1 MSAETVETES
11 EQAGTE
17 DEAQLFSAEL
27 IGTLILVF
35 FGVGSAVLAG
45 EFIGS
50 FGIALAFGFTL
61 VLLAFIIGPVSGSHL
76 NPVVS
81 LAMFLSGRMTL
92 RRTAVYWLAQF
103 IGAIAGAAL
112 LFLVARQVP
121 GLRTSQAFGTNG
133 YGYRSAV
140 GVSTFGALVA
150 EVILTFLVVFVYLS
164 VTHRIAL
171 SPLAAVPV
179 GLTLAAVHLVGIPL
193 TGTSVNPARS
203 FAPAIFAGGQPWAQM
218 WLFFV
223 APIAGALLAV
233 LVRYLIH
240 PHGERLFPGL
250 AALSGSRTA
259 RTKGEG
265 DQDRGPGDSPDR
277 P

>member
-223 APIAGALLAV
+223 APIVGALLAV

-259 RTKGEG
+259 RAKGAGE
-265 DQDRGPGDSPDR
+265 QDRESGDS
-277 P
+277 